1 MTTPSPQRKIR
12 VQAGGAC
19 VPDGGVLRGVLEES
33 RERASEMKP
42 FVSSRPGTGPSFP
55 RLAGGL
61 QESLADT
68 GSSRLAAAGSVE
80 VRGISKAFGEV
91 AAVREASF
99 IVPSG
104 SFVTL
109 LGPSGSG
116 KTTILKVIAGF
127 EEPTS
132 GTVLLAGK
140 DVTHL
145 PAHRR
150 NIGFVFQQY
159 ALFPHLTVGGNV
171 AYSLKMRRLP
181 RREIRQR
188 VAEAL
193 ELTRLSGLQDRYP
206 AQLSGGQQQRVAVAR
221 AIVFRP
227 PVLLMDEPLSALD
240 KRLREEMQY
249 EMLGLQRKLGIT
261 TIAVTHDQSEALIMS
276 DVIVVLNN
284 GVIEQIGPSDAVYQ
298 KPNSEFVANFL
309 GESNILRGIVRH
321 DGAKAYLDLGEWL
334 RVPLAP
340 AATVCEGSR
349 ATYIL
354 RPEAIRLGRSEGP
367 DAAEIRGRIIERTYC
382 GDMLRMKVDVGPGT
396 QLAMK
401 LLSSCDHP
409 APEPGSE
416 VHVSWS
422 LHDVT
427 TIPLDTKP

>member
-1 MTTPSPQRKIR
+1 
-12 VQAGGAC
+12 
-19 VPDGGVLRGVLEES
+19 
-33 RERASEMKP
+33 
-42 FVSSRPGTGPSFP
+42 
-55 RLAGGL
+55 
-61 QESLADT
+61 
-68 GSSRLAAAGSVE
+68 
-80 VRGISKAFGEV
+80 
-91 AAVREASF
+91 VREASF
-99 IVPSG
+99 IAPSG

-116 KTTILKVIAGF
+116 KTTILKLIAGF

-132 GTVLLAGK
+132 GSVLIAGK

-159 ALFPHLTVGGNV
+159 ALFPHLTVGGNI

-181 RREIRQR
+181 RHEIRQR
-188 VAEAL
+188 VGEVL
-193 ELTRLSGLQDRYP
+193 DLTRLSGLQDRYP

-261 TIAVTHDQSEALIMS
+261 TVAVTHDQSEALIMS
-276 DVIVVLNN
+276 DVIIVLNN
-284 GVIEQIGPSDAVYQ
+284 GMIEQIGPSDAVYRR
-298 KPNSEFVANFL
+298 PNSEFVANFL

-321 DGAKAYLDLGEWL
+321 DGARAYLDAGECF
-334 RVPLAP
+334 RIPLAS
-340 AATVCEGSR
+340 AATACEGTPAS
-349 ATYIL
+349 YII

-367 DAAEIRGRIIERTYC
+367 DAAEIRGRIIEKTYC
-382 GDMLRMKVDVGPGT
+382 GDILRIKVDVGAGT
-396 QLAMK
+396 RLAIK
-401 LLSSCDHP
+401 LLASREHP

-416 VHVSWS
+416 VHVWWN

-427 TIPLDTKP
+427 TIPVDTHP

>member
-1 MTTPSPQRKIR
+1 M
-12 VQAGGAC
+12 
-19 VPDGGVLRGVLEES
+19 
-33 RERASEMKP
+33 
-42 FVSSRPGTGPSFP
+42 
-55 RLAGGL
+55 
-61 QESLADT
+61 
-68 GSSRLAAAGSVE
+68 E
-80 VRGISKAFGEV
+80 VRRISKTFGEV

-99 IVPSG
+99 VVPSG

-116 KTTILKVIAGF
+116 KTTILKMIAGF

-132 GTVLLAGK
+132 GIVLISGK

-159 ALFPHLTVGGNV
+159 ALFPHLTVGENI

-181 RREIRQR
+181 RHEVRRR
-188 VAEAL
+188 VGEAL
-193 ELTRLSGLQDRYP
+193 ELTRLSGLEDRYP

-227 PVLLMDEPLSALD
+227 PVLLLDEPLSALD

-284 GVIEQIGPSDAVYQ
+284 GMIVQSGPSEAVYQ

-309 GESNILRGIVRH
+309 GESNILRGTIRR
-321 DGAKAYLDLGEWL
+321 DGATAYLDAGEGF
-334 RVPLAP
+334 RVPLAAVAMLDDGTP
-340 AATVCEGSR
+340 ASYV
-349 ATYIL
+349 I
-354 RPEAIRLGRSEGP
+354 RPEAIRLGHREGADVVEFP
-367 DAAEIRGRIIERTYC
+367 GRVVERTFC
-382 GDMLRMKVDVGPGT
+382 GDILRMKVDIGAGT
-396 QLAMK
+396 RLAIK
-401 LLSSCDHP
+401 LLPSREHP
-409 APEPGSE
+409 APDLGSG

-427 TIPLDTKP
+427 TIRLDTNP